1 MLLGK
6 VKNVKK
12 VKRKKEQACY
22 FNGKKIKH
30 SKYKKT

>member
-1 MLLGK
+1 MVLEK

-12 VKRKKEQACY
+12 VKIQKEQACY

-30 SKYKKT
+30 PKYKKT